1 MWPSVIYSPA
11 LLFIFSSSPAY
22 DDDDKR
28 DSSHAFFSYC
38 LLTVSTPDWKCGAQ
52 QSQVIRELFSALL
65 LVVYKK

>member
-28 DSSHAFFSYC
+28 DSSHAFFSFC
-38 LLTVSTPDWKCGAQ
+38 LLPFDSFNSGLEMW
-52 QSQVIRELFSALL
+52 RSAESSHP
-65 LVVYKK
+65 